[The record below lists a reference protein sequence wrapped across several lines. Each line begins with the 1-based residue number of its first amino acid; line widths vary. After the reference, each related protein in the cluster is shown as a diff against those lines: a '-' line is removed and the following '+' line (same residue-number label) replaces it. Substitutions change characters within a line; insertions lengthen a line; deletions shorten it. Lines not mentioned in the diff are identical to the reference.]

1 MRREPSWLDLG
12 RTAAKLLKSLDPD
25 LRGCSD
31 GTDVN
36 RRKPTG
42 RKPSWPATP
51 GRPVRWPGRR

>member
-12 RTAAKLLKSLDPD
+12 RTAAELLKSLDPD

-36 RRKPTG
+36 REKPTG
-42 RKPSWPATP
+42 RKPPWPATP
-51 GRPVRWPGRR
+51 GSPVRWPGRR